1 MKADG
6 LIRRLLPAGLL
17 WPVWCGAQLLQPAPA
32 MPPPQTGALVG
43 TAGNAVLPPQRLA
56 TVVAGSATPP
66 VAAAADVLKP
76 AAVPAPA
83 EATRY
88 AQPGSPTPRNPV
100 RYRGKRLS
108 LQFQDIEVR
117 ALLQVLADFTGINIV
132 AADSV
137 QGRMSLRLK
146 DVPWEQALDVI
157 LQTRGLAMQRNGLVI
172 WVAPQQELA
181 TLQQQAQS
189 EPADGVLESRSYR
202 LSYARAADLAQ
213 QVHGGGTQ
221 TGRMLSARGSAFA
234 DARTNQLVVQDVAAV
249 QAQIGDLIQ
258 RLDIPVRQVMIE
270 ARIVEAGENWGQSLG
285 ARLSVL
291 GQPNGPSGMA
301 LGHDHRLGVAAAPGQ
316 AATPLYQLPAL
327 GQNGFAPAALGLS
340 LFSAG
345 ASRLVTL
352 EISALQAD
360 GKGRLVSSPRVVTAD
375 QTRALI
381 EQGTEL
387 PYQVATA
394 SGATSLA
401 FRKANLKLEVTP
413 QITPEG
419 QIALEL
425 DVNKDSVGR
434 TTLNGFAV
442 DTKHIQTQVEVEN
455 GGTLVIGG
463 IFEISEREDVT
474 RVPLLGDIPWL
485 GGLFRSRSQVTEKKE
500 MLVFITPT
508 IVESRRMALR

>member
-1 MKADG
+1 MSVH
-6 LIRRLLPAGLL
+6 LIRGWLLAWLL
-17 WPVWCGAQLLQPAPA
+17 WPALVGAQALQPAPA
-32 MPPPQTGALVG
+32 MPPPQTGALVA
-43 TAGNAVLPPQRLA
+43 TAGDAVIPPQRLA
-56 TVVAGSATPP
+56 TVLPGTATAAAVTSAESLKPTAVQAGSGAS
-66 VAAAADVLKP
+66 
-76 AAVPAPA
+76 
-83 EATRY
+83 RY
-88 AQPGSPTPRNPV
+88 AQPGAPVPRNPA

-146 DVPWEQALDVI
+146 EVPWEQALEVI
-157 LQTRGLAMQRNGLVI
+157 LQTRGLAMQRNGQVI

-181 TLQQQAQS
+181 SLQQQAQS
-189 EPADGVLESRSYR
+189 APADGVLESRSYR
-202 LSYARAADLAQ
+202 LNYARAGELAQ
-213 QVHGGGTQ
+213 QVHGGGGQ
-221 TGRMLSARGSAFA
+221 AARLLSARGSAFA

-249 QAQIGDLIQ
+249 QAQIQQLIEQ
-258 RLDIPVRQVMIE
+258 LDIPVRQVMIE

-291 GQPNGPSGMA
+291 GQPNGASGMD
-301 LGHDHRLGVAAAPGQ
+301 LGDGRRLGVASVPGQ

-345 ASRLVTL
+345 ASRFVTL

-360 GKGRLVSSPRVVTAD
+360 GKGKLVSSPRVVTAD

-419 QIALEL
+419 QIVLDL

-434 TTLNGFAV
+434 TTLNGFAI
-442 DTKHIQTQVEVEN
+442 DTKHIQTNVLVEN

-474 RVPLLGDIPWL
+474 KVPLLGDIPYL

-508 IVESRRMALR
+508 IVESQRLARR